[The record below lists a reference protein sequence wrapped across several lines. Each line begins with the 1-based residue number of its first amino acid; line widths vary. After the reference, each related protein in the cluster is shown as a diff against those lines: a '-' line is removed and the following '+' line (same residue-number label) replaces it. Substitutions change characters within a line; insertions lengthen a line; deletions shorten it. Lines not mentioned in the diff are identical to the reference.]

1 MEEEIKFKGAMVAQ
15 VTPFRDGKIDWEKYD
30 ELIERQIAEG
40 IDVIVP
46 CGTTGESATLA
57 AEEREQVIERAV
69 RTVSG
74 RLPVLAGVGTNDT
87 VDVLRFVRFAQ
98 GAGADGVLVV
108 TPYYNKPT
116 QQGLF
121 EHYKK
126 IVEAAEVPIVLYN
139 VPSRTG
145 VNLLPET
152 VARLAEFDGI
162 VGIKEAS
169 GSVDQASEIVR
180 LCGDRIGLL
189 SGDDSLTL
197 PLLANGAVGVISAV
211 ANLVPADIK
220 ALCRAWESGNV
231 AETRRLHYRLLPI
244 FHALFIETNPIP
256 VKAALGM
263 VGLMEPEMRLPL
275 VPMSEANAAVLRA
288 AMEEFGLIERRGL

>member
-1 MEEEIKFKGAMVAQ
+1 MFKGAMVAQ
-15 VTPFRDGKIDWEKYD
+15 VTPFREREIDWEKYD

-46 CGTTGESATLA
+46 CGTTGESATLS

-74 RLPVLAGVGTNDT
+74 RVPVLAGVGTNDT
-87 VDVLRFVRFAQ
+87 GDVLRFVRFAQ

-121 EHYKK
+121 EHYKT
-126 IVEAAEVPIVLYN
+126 IAEAAEVPIVLYN

-180 LCGDRIGLL
+180 LCGDRIGLI
-189 SGDDSLTL
+189 SGDDGLTL
-197 PLLANGAVGVISAV
+197 PLLAIGAVGVISAV
-211 ANLVPADIK
+211 ANVVPADIK
-220 ALCRAWESGNV
+220 ALCRAWESGDV
-231 AETRRLHYRLLPI
+231 IEARRLHYRLLPV
-244 FHALFIETNPIP
+244 FQALFIETNPIP
-256 VKAALGM
+256 VKTALGM
-263 VGLMEPEMRLPL
+263 IGLMEPEMRLPL
-275 VPMSEANAAVLRA
+275 VPMSEENAAVLRTV
-288 AMEEFGLIERRGL
+288 MEEFGLIGRRVQ

>member
-1 MEEEIKFKGAMVAQ
+1 MEEIMFKGAIVAQ
-15 VTPFRDGKIDWEKYD
+15 VTPFKGEDIDWEAFD
-30 ELIERQIAEG
+30 ALIERQIDAG
-40 IDVIVP
+40 IDGIVP
-46 CGTTGESATLA
+46 CGTTGEAATMA
-57 AEEREQVIERAV
+57 PEEREQVIERTV
-69 RTVSG
+69 RIVSG
-74 RLPVLAGVGTNDT
+74 RIPVIAGAGTNDT
-87 VDVLRFVRFAQ
+87 SDVLRFVRFAQ

-116 QQGLF
+116 QQGMY

-126 IVEAAEVPIVLYN
+126 VIEASEVPVVLYN

-145 VNLLPET
+145 INLLPET
-152 VARLAEFDGI
+152 VARLAEFDRV

-197 PLLANGAVGVISAV
+197 PLLAIGAVGVISAV

-220 ALCRAWESGNV
+220 ALCHAWESSDPV
-231 AETRRLHYRLLPI
+231 EARRLHYRLLPI
-244 FHALFIETNPIP
+244 FKTLFIETNPIP
-256 VKAALGM
+256 VKTALGIK
-263 VGLMEPEMRLPL
+263 GLIDPEFRLPL
-275 VPMSEANAAVLRA
+275 VPMSSENAAILRA
-288 AMEEFGLIERRGL
+288 AMEEYGLIDRRAL

>member
-1 MEEEIKFKGAMVAQ
+1 MFKGAMVAQ
-15 VTPFRDGKIDWEKYD
+15 VTPFREGEIDWEKYD

-169 GSVDQASEIVR
+169 GSVDQASEIVH

-197 PLLANGAVGVISAV
+197 PLLAIGAVGVISAV

-220 ALCRAWESGNV
+220 ALCRAWESGDV
-231 AETRRLHYRLLPI
+231 VEARRLHYRLLPI

-256 VKAALGM
+256 VKTALGM
-263 VGLMEPEMRLPL
+263 IGLMEPEMRLPL
-275 VPMSEANAAVLRA
+275 VPMSEENAALLRSV
-288 AMEEFGLIERRGL
+288 MEEYGLIERRGL